1 MIWPTSVPL
10 HYRYFLFFYF
20 ICILVLVSYDNSVFA
35 APTIKDTNLKVS
47 TVATGLSSPTSMA
60 FLGPNDI
67 LVLEKNTGL
76 VKRIKDGVLL
86 PGSLLDL
93 SVATNSERGLLGIGV
108 TNVGTSTTQFYV
120 FLYYTAASSDGG
132 TASSNRLSKYTLVI
146 DPTQGGSQG
155 HMTLSGVLLNL
166 PVTPGPNHDGGKVA
180 IGPDSNV
187 YIVIGDVNRKT
198 QAQNFE
204 SGPTPDGTG
213 GILRVTQ
220 DGKTVGS
227 GILGT
232 SDPLNKYFAYG
243 VRNAFGLDF
252 DPVTKKLW
260 DTENGPS
267 SNDEINVADPGFNSG
282 WMDLMGIAPSGFNF
296 NNLVNF
302 GGKGIYS
309 DPEFVW
315 TQVVAPTALKFF
327 SSSKLGSNYQNDLFV
342 ADFIKGRIY
351 DFDLNSART
360 GLALSGSLADKIAN
374 TDTEAQQAIF
384 GEGFGGISDLKV
396 GPTDGYLYVLSISNG
411 AIYKVTGPTDSTP
424 PTVVSTKPADAAT
437 GVEVSSLVTADFSE
451 AVQNPT
457 VTTST
462 FSLKTNNINVPGSV
476 ALSQD
481 GKKATFSPSSSL
493 VASTP
498 YTATITTG
506 VKDLA
511 GNGLASNK
519 VWSFTTAAST
529 PTSCNSNLV
538 IGGGIT
544 SSGNQNTFPPTNA
557 IDNNFNT
564 KWFSTFIANP
574 WINLDLGSQK
584 SICSVDIAWADGN
597 TRQYSFVI
605 SVSTDGST
613 FANVFSGKSKGS
625 TTSPEKYSFTES
637 QARFVKIT
645 VTQSHAGSSRSIA
658 QISEIDA
665 FGKATS
671 SSSSFVEP
679 SASQRLSQADVT
691 QSSNMTGT
699 GTSSLLLSSAS
710 GTITNRSPIA
720 KDDRLNA
727 EKNTPIV
734 ATILENDMDPDEDNL
749 RIVSVSTPT
758 SKGGSAIINYNGTLT
773 YIPPDDFVGSDSF
786 TYVISDG
793 QKENDEAKVR
803 IVIRD
808 VNRQNLETPTISTPS
823 VNDKKET
830 LDSSKN
836 LGPLREDELTQT
848 RNLESIPPKADAGHD
863 LIAREETEVVLDGSS
878 SFDKDGGI
886 ISYKWEQITGPKVM
900 LRHADEI
907 KSSFLAPSVFENS
920 LLGFKLTV
928 SDNSGSESLD
938 RVNVMVLNATSE
950 Q

>member
-1 MIWPTSVPL
+1 
-10 HYRYFLFFYF
+10 
-20 ICILVLVSYDNSVFA
+20 
-35 APTIKDTNLKVS
+35 
-47 TVATGLSSPTSMA
+47 MA

-93 SVATNSERGLLGIGV
+93 SVATNSERGLLGIAV
-108 TNVGTSTTQFYV
+108 TNVGTTTTQFNV

-132 TASSNRLSKYTLVI
+132 TAISNRLSKYTLVI
-146 DPTQGGSQG
+146 DPMLGGSQG
-155 HMTLSGVLLNL
+155 RMTLSAVLLNL

-187 YIVIGDVNRKT
+187 YVVIGDLNRQT

-220 DGKTVGS
+220 DGNTVGS

-232 SDPLNKYFAYG
+232 SDPLSKYFAYG
-243 VRNAFGLDF
+243 VRNSFGLDF
-252 DPVTKKLW
+252 DPVTGKLW

-267 SNDEINVADPGFNSG
+267 SNDEINLADPGFNSG

-315 TQVVAPTALKFF
+315 TQVVAPTALEFF

-342 ADFIKGRIY
+342 ADFNKGRIY

-360 GLALSGSLADKIAN
+360 GLSLSGSLADKIAN
-374 TDTEAQQAIF
+374 TDTEAQQATF

-396 GPTDGYLYVLSISNG
+396 GPTDGFLYVLSISNG
-411 AIYKVTGPTDSTP
+411 AIYKITSGVTDSTP
-424 PTVVSTKPADAAT
+424 PTVVSTKPADLAT
-437 GVEVSSLVTADFSE
+437 GVEVTSLVTADFSE
-451 AVQNPT
+451 PVQSPT

-462 FSLKTNNINVPGSV
+462 FNLKTGTTNTNVPGSV

-481 GKKATFSPSSSL
+481 GTKATFTPSSL
-493 VASTP
+493 VASTL

-511 GNGLASNK
+511 GNGLAFNK
-519 VWSFTTAAST
+519 VWSFTTAGST
-529 PTSCNSNLV
+529 STSCNSNLV
-538 IGGGIT
+538 IGGIT

-557 IDNNFNT
+557 IDNNINS
-564 KWFSTFIANP
+564 KWYSTFIVNP
-574 WINLDLGSQK
+574 SITLDLGSPPK

-597 TRQYSFVI
+597 SRQYSFVI
-605 SVSTDGST
+605 SVSTDGSN
-613 FANVFSGKSKGS
+613 FANVFTGKSKGT
-625 TTSPEKYSFTES
+625 TTSPEKYSFAEA

-645 VTQSHAGSSRSIA
+645 ITQSHAGSSRSIA
-658 QISEIDA
+658 QISEIDV

-671 SSSSFVEP
+671 SSSSSVEGP
-679 SASQRLSQADVT
+679 SSSQRLSNEDAAQP
-691 QSSNMTGT
+691 SSNMTGT
-699 GTSSLLLSSAS
+699 TATSSSSS
-710 GTITNRSPIA
+710 SSSSDTVSNRSPIA

-727 EKNTPIV
+727 ERNTPIV
-734 ATILENDMDPDEDNL
+734 AAILENDMDPDGDSI

-758 SKGGSAIINYNGTLT
+758 SKGGSAIINSNGTLT
-773 YIPPDDFVGSDSF
+773 YIPHADFVGSDSF
-786 TYVISDG
+786 SYVISDG

-803 IVIRD
+803 IIVRD
-808 VNRQNLETPTISTPS
+808 INRQNLESPTISTPPS
-823 VNDKKET
+823 GNDKKEPLDLGKNLGSLREDEST
-830 LDSSKN
+830 TTTKNLDSSK
-836 LGPLREDELTQT
+836 
-848 RNLESIPPKADAGHD
+848 PPKADAGQD
-863 LIAREETEVVLDGSS
+863 LLARGGTEVILDGSS
-878 SFDKDGGI
+878 SSFEKGGEI
-886 ISYKWEQITGPKVM
+886 ISYKWEQIAGPKVL
-900 LRHADEI
+900 LRDADEI
-907 KSSFLAPSVFENS
+907 RSSFLAPPVFENS

-928 SDNSGSESLD
+928 SDNFGFENSD
-938 RVNVMVLNATSE
+938 RVNVMVLNATTNSE
-950 Q
+950 

>member
-1 MIWPTSVPL
+1 
-10 HYRYFLFFYF
+10 
-20 ICILVLVSYDNSVFA
+20 VLVSYDNSVFA

-93 SVATNSERGLLGIGV
+93 SVATDSERGLLGIGV
-108 TNVGTSTTQFYV
+108 TNVGTSTTQFNV

-155 HMTLSGVLLNL
+155 HMTLSAVLLNL

-267 SNDEINVADPGFNSG
+267 SNDEINLADPGFNSG

-360 GLALSGSLADKIAN
+360 GLALSGSLTDKIAN

-411 AIYKVTGPTDSTP
+411 AIYKITGAADSTP
-424 PTVVSTKPADAAT
+424 PTVVSTKPANAAT

-462 FSLKTNNINVPGSV
+462 FNLKTNNINVPGSV
-476 ALSQD
+476 TLSQD

-511 GNGLASNK
+511 GNGMASNK

-529 PTSCNSNLV
+529 LTSCNSNLV

-544 SSGNQNTFPPTNA
+544 STGNQNTFPPTNA

-597 TRQYSFVI
+597 TRQYSFVL

-613 FANVFSGKSKGS
+613 FANVFSGKSKGT
-625 TTSPEKYSFTES
+625 TTSPEKYSFTEA
-637 QARFVKIT
+637 QAKFVKIT

-671 SSSSFVEP
+671 SSASFGEP
-679 SASQRLSQADVT
+679 SSSQRLSQADVAK
-691 QSSNMTGT
+691 SSNMNGT
-699 GTSSLLLSSAS
+699 ATTSTSSSSS
-710 GTITNRSPIA
+710 GTINNRSPIA
-720 KDDRLNA
+720 KDDKLNA
-727 EKNTPIV
+727 EKNRSIV
-734 ATILENDMDPDEDNL
+734 AAILENDMDPDGDNL

-758 SKGGSAIINYNGTLT
+758 SKGGSVIINGNGILT
-773 YIPPDDFVGSDSF
+773 YIPPADFVGSDSF
-786 TYVISDG
+786 SYVISDG
-793 QKENDEAKVR
+793 QGENDEAKVR
-803 IVIRD
+803 ITIKD
-808 VNRQNLETPTISTPS
+808 VNRQDLESPNPTISTPPLK
-823 VNDKKET
+823 DKNET
-830 LDSSKN
+830 LSIGKN
-836 LGPLREDELTQT
+836 IGSVREDVSTKT
-848 RNLESIPPKADAGHD
+848 RNLDSKPPKADAGHD
-863 LIAREETEVVLDGSS
+863 LTAREETEVVLDGSR
-878 SFDKDGGI
+878 SFDKDGEI
-886 ISYKWEQITGPKVM
+886 ISYKWEQITGPKV
-900 LRHADEI
+900 LLQHADEI
-907 KSSFLAPSVFENS
+907 KSSFLAPSVFKNI

-928 SDNSGSESLD
+928 SDNIGSENLD
-938 RVNVMVLNATSE
+938 RVNVMVLNATRE
-950 Q
+950 E

>member
-10 HYRYFLFFYF
+10 HYRYFLIFYF
-20 ICILVLVSYDNSVFA
+20 ICILVLVSYNNSVFA
-35 APTIKDTNLKVS
+35 APTIKDSNLKVS
-47 TVATGLSSPTSMA
+47 TVATGLSNPTSMA

-86 PGSLLDL
+86 PESLLDL
-93 SVATNSERGLLGIGV
+93 SVATDSERGLLGIGV
-108 TNVGTSTTQFYV
+108 TNVGTSTTQFNV

-146 DPTQGGSQG
+146 DPTLGGSQG
-155 HMTLSGVLLNL
+155 HMTLSSVLLNL

-227 GILGT
+227 GILGV

-252 DPVTKKLW
+252 DPVTNKLW

-267 SNDEINVADPGFNSG
+267 SNDEINLADPGFNSG
-282 WMDLMGIAPSGFNF
+282 WMDLMGIAPAGFNF

-342 ADFIKGRIY
+342 ADYNKGRIY

-360 GLALSGSLADKIAN
+360 GLALSGSLTDKIAN
-374 TDTEAQQAIF
+374 TDSEAQQVIF
-384 GEGFGGISDLKV
+384 GEGFGGITDLKV
-396 GPTDGYLYVLSISNG
+396 GPTDGYLYILSIGNG
-411 AIYKVTGPTDSTP
+411 AIYKITSAADSTP

-437 GVEVSSLVTADFSE
+437 GVEVTSQVTADFSE

-462 FSLKTNNINVPGSV
+462 FNLKTNNINVPGSV
-476 ALSQD
+476 TLSQD
-481 GKKATFSPSSSL
+481 GKKATFTPSPSL

-529 PTSCNSNLV
+529 STSCNSNLV
-538 IGGGIT
+538 IGGIT

-557 IDNNFNT
+557 IDNNLNT
-564 KWFSTFIANP
+564 KWFSTFIVNP

-597 TRQYSFVI
+597 SRQYSFVI
-605 SVSTDGST
+605 SASTDGST
-613 FANVFSGKSKGS
+613 FANVFSGKSKGT
-625 TTSPEKYSFTES
+625 TTSPEKYSFAEA

-645 VTQSHAGSSRSIA
+645 ITQSHAGSSRSIA
-658 QISEIDA
+658 QISEIDV

-671 SSSSFVEP
+671 SSSSFEEP
-679 SASQRLSQADVT
+679 TSSQRLSKADVV

-699 GTSSLLLSSAS
+699 ATSSSSD
-710 GTITNRSPIA
+710 TITNHSPIA
-720 KDDRLNA
+720 KDDKLNA
-727 EKNTPIV
+727 EKNRPIV
-734 ATILENDMDPDEDNL
+734 AAILENDMDPDGDNL
-749 RIVSVSTPT
+749 RIESVSTPT
-758 SKGGSAIINYNGTLT
+758 SKGGSVIINGNGILT
-773 YIPPDDFVGSDSF
+773 YIPPADFVGSDSF
-786 TYVISDG
+786 SYVISDG
-793 QKENDEAKVR
+793 QEENDEAKVK
-803 IVIRD
+803 ITIKD
-808 VNRQNLETPTISTPS
+808 VNRQNLERPTISTPPLK
-823 VNDKKET
+823 DKNET
-830 LDSSKN
+830 LSLGKN
-836 LGPLREDELTQT
+836 IGSFREDESTKT
-848 RNLESIPPKADAGHD
+848 KNLDSKPPKADAGHD
-863 LIAREETEVVLDGSS
+863 LIAREETEVVLDGSN
-878 SFDKDGGI
+878 SFDKDGKI
-886 ISYKWEQITGPKVM
+886 ISYKWEQITGPKVL

-928 SDNSGSESLD
+928 SDNIGSENSD
-938 RVNVMVLNATSE
+938 RVNVMVLNATSRD
-950 Q
+950 

>member
-1 MIWPTSVPL
+1 
-10 HYRYFLFFYF
+10 
-20 ICILVLVSYDNSVFA
+20 VLVSYDNSVFA

-93 SVATNSERGLLGIGV
+93 SVATDSERGLLGIGV
-108 TNVGTSTTQFYV
+108 TNVGTSTTQFNV

-155 HMTLSGVLLNL
+155 HMTLSSVLLNL

-204 SGPTPDGTG
+204 SGPAPDGTG

-267 SNDEINVADPGFNSG
+267 SNDEINLADPGFNSG

-360 GLALSGSLADKIAN
+360 GLALSGSLTDKIAN

-384 GEGFGGISDLKV
+384 GEGFGGVSDLKV

-411 AIYKVTGPTDSTP
+411 AIYKIIGAADSTP
-424 PTVVSTKPADAAT
+424 PTVVSTKPANAAT

-462 FSLKTNNINVPGSV
+462 FNLKTNNINVPGSV
-476 ALSQD
+476 TLSQD

-511 GNGLASNK
+511 GNGMASNK

-544 SSGNQNTFPPTNA
+544 STGNQNTFPPTNA
-557 IDNNFNT
+557 IDNNINT

-574 WINLDLGSQK
+574 SISLDLGSQK

-597 TRQYSFVI
+597 TRQYSFVL

-613 FANVFSGKSKGS
+613 FANVFSGKSKGT
-625 TTSPEKYSFTES
+625 TTSPEKYSFTEA

-671 SSSSFVEP
+671 SSASFGEP
-679 SASQRLSQADVT
+679 SSSQRLSQADVAK
-691 QSSNMTGT
+691 SSNMNGT
-699 GTSSLLLSSAS
+699 ATTSTSSSSS
-710 GTITNRSPIA
+710 GTIANRSPIA
-720 KDDRLNA
+720 KDDKLDA

-734 ATILENDMDPDEDNL
+734 AAILENDMDPDRDNL

-758 SKGGSAIINYNGTLT
+758 SKGGSVIINDNGTLT
-773 YIPPDDFVGSDSF
+773 YIPPADFVGADSFSYIISDS
-786 TYVISDG
+786 DG
-793 QKENDEAKVR
+793 LKENDGAKVR
-803 IVIRD
+803 IIIKD
-808 VNRQNLETPTISTPS
+808 VNRQNLEGPTISTPS
-823 VNDKKET
+823 VKDKKET
-830 LDSSKN
+830 LDSGKN
-836 LGPLREDELTQT
+836 LGPLREYESTKT
-848 RNLESIPPKADAGHD
+848 KNLDSKPPKADAGPD
-863 LIAREETEVVLDGSS
+863 LIAHEKTEVVLDGSS
-878 SFDKDGGI
+878 SFDKDGEI
-886 ISYKWEQITGPKVM
+886 ITYKWEQITGPKVL

-928 SDNSGSESLD
+928 SDNIGSENLD
-938 RVNVMVLNATSE
+938 RVNVMVLNATPE
-950 Q
+950 E